1 MSLPDDG
8 TSSSRGATR
17 LSGVDAAFLA
27 AESDSQTSSFP
38 LLIELEAV
46 GTEVEPLTLDAL
58 QRHIADRL
66 GDVPSLRWRLRTVP
80 GGLFHPVMVDDPD
93 FDIGYHVRRV
103 VLPAPGDETTLRQF
117 VARQSAR
124 HLDRRHP
131 LWQLTLVDGLVG
143 RQVLVLVLHHT
154 IGDGTAV
161 RTTMSRLF
169 ADRAAPTSSQDPPA
183 DSPNSWPMT
192 GHNPVGAPVA
202 APGKVPNTRAVAM
215 VLAAVVGLL
224 RAWRGAPGVAADAW
238 RNWLALRRRR
248 RDASV
253 TVPRAPRQAPATV
266 LTRSFSMDRVMAR
279 VSVPVGDL
287 RRVRMAMGVRLNDVL
302 LAMVAGALRGYLAD
316 RGQLPDRPLVARVPV
331 SGDLPGAP
339 ARQFGNRF
347 GNCLT
352 TLATDVDDPVRR
364 LQNIAEVTAE
374 SRAQLQCWGPEI
386 VPRLLELVP
395 PALAQRVGRA
405 VAAAKRAHPERTDHD
420 VLVSNVR
427 GADDMVFL
435 GHRVSNVYVG
445 GPPLDAAG
453 LNVTAYTTGQ
463 EMAVC
468 VLANPAAL
476 DCPEELVDRMRHE
489 LEQLVAVSCDRSA
502 PGVAPWRARRV
513 QGDTAGDT
521 STSLGQ
527 QVDGRFDVAD
537 VG

>member
-1 MSLPDDG
+1 MSLPGDR
-8 TSSSRGATR
+8 TSSSQDAVR

-38 LLIELEAV
+38 LLIELAAV
-46 GTEVEPLTLDAL
+46 GADAAPLTLDAL
-58 QRHIADRL
+58 QRHVASRL
-66 GDVPSLRWRLRTVP
+66 DDVPSLRWRIRTVP

-103 VLPAPGDETTLRQF
+103 VLPPPGDETALRQF

-131 LWQLTLVDGLVG
+131 LWQLTLVDGLAD

-161 RTTMSRLF
+161 RTTLSRLF
-169 ADRAAPTSSQDPPA
+169 TDRATPIGSPDPPA
-183 DSPNSWPMT
+183 DRSWPMT
-192 GHNPVGAPVA
+192 GHNPVGAPVT
-202 APGKVPNTRAVAM
+202 APGKVPNTGAVAM

-224 RAWRGAPGVAADAW
+224 RAWHRAPGVAADAW
-238 RNWLALRRRR
+238 RNGLALRRRR
-248 RDASV
+248 RAASV
-253 TVPRAPRQAPATV
+253 TVPGPPRQPPATV

-279 VSVPVGDL
+279 VPIPVGDL
-287 RRVRMAMGVRLNDVL
+287 RRVRVAMGVRLNDVL
-302 LAMVAGALRGYLAD
+302 LAVVAGALRGYLAD
-316 RGQLPDRPLVARVPV
+316 RGQLPDRPLVASVPV
-331 SGDLPGAP
+331 SGDLPDGP
-339 ARQFGNRF
+339 ARQCGNRF

-364 LQNIAEVTAE
+364 LQIIAEVTAE
-374 SRAQLQCWGPEI
+374 SRAQLQCRGPEI
-386 VPRLLELVP
+386 APRLLELVP
-395 PALAQRVGRA
+395 PVLAQRVGRA
-405 VAAAKRAHPERTDHD
+405 VAAAKRAHPERPDHD

-435 GHRVSNVYVG
+435 GYRVSHVYVG

-453 LNVTAYTTGQ
+453 LNVTAYTTGE

-489 LEQLVAVSCDRSA
+489 LEQLVAVSGDRSA
-502 PGVAPWRARRV
+502 PGAAPGRARRMR
-513 QGDTAGDT
+513 GGTAADTGT
-521 STSLGQ
+521 SPEQ
-527 QVDGRFDVAD
+527 QNGRFDVAD
-537 VG
+537 VR